1 MSNINNIITISE
13 LSRLVGIS
21 RPTMYKYLLM
31 YENKDRMNIPNN
43 IIEILDYLESDRVK
57 SKQDVYNYFSNNFP
71 STSTMA
77 VLDKT
82 KVLINENSNFLKLLE
97 YLVDNSNK
105 IDFEELIK
113 IFKEKVV
120 KNGK

>member
-31 YENKDRMNIPNN
+31 YENKDKINIPNN
-43 IIEILDYLESDRVK
+43 IIEILDYLSSDNVK
-57 SKQDVYNYFSNNFP
+57 SKQDVYNYFSNNFS
-71 STSTMA
+71 STSVKA
-77 VLDKT
+77 ILDKT
-82 KVLINENSNFLKLLE
+82 KILINDDINFCELLE

-105 IDFEELIK
+105 IDFQKLIK
-113 IFKEKVV
+113 IVKEKVV

>member
-31 YENKDRMNIPNN
+31 YENKDKINIPNS

>member
-105 IDFEELIK
+105 IDFEELIN

>member
-57 SKQDVYNYFSNNFP
+57 SKQDVYIYFSNNFP

>member
-57 SKQDVYNYFSNNFP
+57 SKQDVYIYFSNNFP

-105 IDFEELIK
+105 IDFEELIN